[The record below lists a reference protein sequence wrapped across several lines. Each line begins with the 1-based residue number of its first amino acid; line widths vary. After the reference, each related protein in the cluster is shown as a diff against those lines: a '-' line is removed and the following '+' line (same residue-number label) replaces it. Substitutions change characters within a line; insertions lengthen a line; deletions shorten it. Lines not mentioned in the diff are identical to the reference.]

1 MNYEANSPNP
11 ALTGIHQHPP
21 GTHLEKGKERAK
33 TVAQTRTLQILKNL
47 PPPSWLNDTKKEKDV
62 RKQVYIL
69 LASPVRR
76 VGGFRKALFRSIKK
90 KNKTRTA
97 WLHELSIPAER
108 RREQLL
114 QQKSVFA

>member
-1 MNYEANSPNP
+1 M
-11 ALTGIHQHPP
+11 
-21 GTHLEKGKERAK
+21 
-33 TVAQTRTLQILKNL
+33 AQTRILQILKNL

-69 LASPVRR
+69 LASPVRGGG
-76 VGGFRKALFRSIKK
+76 GGFRKALFRSIKK

>member
-21 GTHLEKGKERAK
+21 LELTLKGGKERAK
-33 TVAQTRTLQILKNL
+33 TVAQTRILQILKNL

-69 LASPVRR
+69 LASVR
-76 VGGFRKALFRSIKK
+76 GAGLQKG
-90 KNKTRTA
+90 T
-97 WLHELSIPAER
+97 IP
-108 RREQLL
+108 
-114 QQKSVFA
+114 

>member
-21 GTHLEKGKERAK
+21 LELTLKGGKERAK
-33 TVAQTRTLQILKNL
+33 TVAQTRILQILKNL

-69 LASPVRR
+69 LASPVK
-76 VGGFRKALFRSIKK
+76 GGWAS
-90 KNKTRTA
+90 
-97 WLHELSIPAER
+97 ER
-108 RREQLL
+108 HY
-114 QQKSVFA
+114 SVV